1 MKKIF
6 IDMDGTIAKFNVPN
20 ALRRFATEK
29 GFFSRLG
36 AYKGIEHIKNKF
48 IFYQQVQICMQI

>member
-29 GFFSRLG
+29 GFFRRLG
-36 AYKGIEHIKNKF
+36 AYKGIEHIN
-48 IFYQQVQICMQI
+48 